1 MAASTG
7 AEYLARLRR
16 EPREVYISGE
26 RIEDVT
32 AHPATR
38 RGAASLAGLYDMQH
52 DPALKAEMTYTS
64 PTSGEPVG
72 LSFLPPRTR
81 DDLARRHRMMRHW
94 AERHHGYM
102 GRTPDYLNSSL
113 MAMAQAAEFFAGND
127 PRFGENI
134 RRYYEHVRENDLCLT
149 HTLINPQANRGAS
162 VDQQPDPY
170 LPAGVL
176 KETDAGLI
184 IRGCRLLATLAPI
197 SDELVVFP
205 STVLRAGGEGAE
217 KYAFAFAL
225 PCATPGLKFVCRESF
240 DLGRETFDHPLGS
253 RFEEM
258 DAVVLFDDVLV
269 PWERVFLYRD
279 VERCNAAYGATNAV
293 VHMAHQVLVKNVA
306 KAEFLLGLVCL
317 MIDTIAI
324 EQFQHVQEKAA
335 EIITYLETMRACLRA
350 AEADAAVDQWGVMTP
365 ARPPIDVAR
374 NLFPKMYPRMVEI
387 VQQLGASGLMAAP
400 TAADFRHPAISA
412 DMHKFFQAAR
422 ADSLDRVKL
431 FRLAWDVAC
440 SSFGSRQVLYER
452 FFFGDPVRM
461 AGALYSTYNKAPAMQ
476 QVRAFLDRDFDRAS
490 FYPPTG
496 TAEVAK
502 GGVPPG
508 DGV

>member
-1 MAASTG
+1 MGARTG
-7 AEYLARLRR
+7 QEYLERLRSQR
-16 EPREVYISGE
+16 PEVYIQGE

-32 AHPATR
+32 THPATR
-38 RGAASLAGLYDMQH
+38 QGARSMAHLYDMQH
-52 DPALKAEMTYTS
+52 DPALKAEMTYPS

-72 LSFLPPRTR
+72 MSFLTPRTKE
-81 DDLARRHRMMRHW
+81 DLAKRHRMMRHW
-94 AERHHGYM
+94 AEWHHGYM

-113 MAMAQAAEFFAGND
+113 MAMAAAADFFAGND

-134 RRYYEHVRENDLCLT
+134 RRYYEYVRENDLCLT
-149 HTLINPQANRGAS
+149 HTLINPQANRGAG
-162 VDQQPDPY
+162 VAQQPDPY

-176 KETDAGLI
+176 AETDSGI
-184 IRGCRLLATLAPI
+184 VIRGCRLLATLAPL
-197 SDELVVFP
+197 SDELMVFP
-205 STVLRAGGEGAE
+205 STVLRSGGEGAD
-217 KYAFAFAL
+217 KYAFAFAI
-225 PCATPGLKFVCRESF
+225 PCATPGLKFICRESF
-240 DLGRETFDHPLGS
+240 DLGRSHFDHPLGS

-258 DAVVLFDDVLV
+258 DAVVVFDDVHV

-293 VHMAHQVLVKNVA
+293 VHMAHQVLIKNVA

-350 AEADAAVDQWGVMTP
+350 AEADATLDQWGVMTP
-365 ARPPIDVAR
+365 ARPPVDVAR
-374 NLFPKMYPRMVEI
+374 NMFPKMYPRMVEI

-400 TAADFRHPAISA
+400 TEADFQNPAISA
-412 DMHKFFQAAR
+412 EVHKFFQAAR
-422 ADSLDRVKL
+422 ANSLERVKL

-440 SSFGSRQVLYER
+440 SSFGARQVLYER

-461 AGALYSTYNKAPAMQ
+461 AGALYSTYPKEAAMAR
-476 QVRAFLDRDFDRAS
+476 VREFLDRDFDPAR
-490 FYPPTG
+490 FQPPADAARPAT
-496 TAEVAK
+496 
-502 GGVPPG
+502 VPA
-508 DGV
+508 DN